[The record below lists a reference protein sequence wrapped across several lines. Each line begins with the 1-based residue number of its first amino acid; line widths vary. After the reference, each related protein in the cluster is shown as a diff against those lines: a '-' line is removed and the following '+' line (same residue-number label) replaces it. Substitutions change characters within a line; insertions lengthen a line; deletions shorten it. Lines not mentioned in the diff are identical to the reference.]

1 MIRKAHE
8 HSAQVSKQEQD
19 AYCYLRL
26 EIKVGVETDTCPKK
40 NALTFSG
47 RTTRDIRNNAV

>member
-1 MIRKAHE
+1 MDRGRTPCDHKSSLQ

-40 NALTFSG
+40 MLIFP
-47 RTTRDIRNNAV
+47 NNH